1 MDKRLVLTTVL
12 FSFYFVAFGQFKQNS
27 IGVCYLQK
35 DTTDYYFLTITL
47 PVQTLENTNFNYG
60 ADSILKVIDTLAY
73 NGEFIFFDGEGVIFS
88 GLENKEKFLIEF
100 WCDNDGGTQYR
111 PTLRTKIKK
120 TYLKRPLKGIKLT
133 KDICCF
139 ILLNLNENNIQ
150 ELPSVRSD
158 EIALSGDYNQNGKP
172 ECHIWTHR
180 ADAEDCDGHDRV
192 VKLQVGQDH
201 YFLNCCLP

>member
-1 MDKRLVLTTVL
+1 MDRRLVLTTVL
-12 FSFYFVAFGQFKQNS
+12 FSFCFVAFGQFKQNS

-47 PVQTLENTNFNYG
+47 PVQTLENTNFQYG
-60 ADSILKVIDTLAY
+60 SDSILKVIDTFTY

-120 TYLKRPLKGIKLT
+120 SYCNRQLKSIKLT

-139 ILLNLNENNIQ
+139 VLLNLNEKDIE

-172 ECHIWTHR
+172 ECHILTHR
-180 ADAEDCDGHDRV
+180 DDGENCDGDNRIV
-192 VKLQVGQDH
+192 ELQVGQV
-201 YFLNCCLP
+201 YYNLRCCQP